1 MSQELSILTKD
12 WILDHFANE
21 DLWIANFT
29 KTLHLQEIHYTLEQ
43 YIKLKSIK
51 QDLRA
56 EKPMIIFAIVL
67 CVSMQFHRL
76 YIKSLLAKKIP

>member
-29 KTLHLQEIHYTLEQ
+29 KNPTPSRNPLYLRTIHKTKINQ
-43 YIKLKSIK
+43 TRPKS
-51 QDLRA
+51 
-56 EKPMIIFAIVL
+56 
-67 CVSMQFHRL
+67 
-76 YIKSLLAKKIP
+76 